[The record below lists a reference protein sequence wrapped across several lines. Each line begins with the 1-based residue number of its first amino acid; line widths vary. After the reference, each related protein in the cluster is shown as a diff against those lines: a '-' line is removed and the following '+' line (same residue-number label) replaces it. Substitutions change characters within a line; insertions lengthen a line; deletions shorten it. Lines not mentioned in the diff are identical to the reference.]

1 MPEGPEVKRNA
12 SKLAEAISGKV
23 LKNVN
28 VISGRYTRNE
38 LVGLTSFTEQLP
50 DKIIGVGVHGKF
62 IYVICN
68 SGYNLWSTLGMT
80 GVWSKNKNIHTRLE
94 FAFEDGTHV
103 FFNDIRNFGTLKF
116 VYGKSAL
123 IKKLTSLGPDLLSD
137 DTTYDD
143 FRKSIIRKNKWNI
156 CKALMDQKVVA
167 GIGNYVK
174 AECLWL
180 SKINPSLNVEDLTEE
195 QLHDTYLNAK
205 QIMQISYDTGGA
217 TFKTHKSFDGTPGRF
232 QDRFMCY
239 GRDKDIDGNTVV
251 KTKTPDGRNTHWAP
265 ERQKNEKNV

>member
-80 GVWSKNKNIHTRLE
+80 GVWSKNKNR
-94 FAFEDGTHV
+94 
-103 FFNDIRNFGTLKF
+103 
-116 VYGKSAL
+116 
-123 IKKLTSLGPDLLSD
+123 
-137 DTTYDD
+137 
-143 FRKSIIRKNKWNI
+143 
-156 CKALMDQKVVA
+156 
-167 GIGNYVK
+167 
-174 AECLWL
+174 
-180 SKINPSLNVEDLTEE
+180 
-195 QLHDTYLNAK
+195 
-205 QIMQISYDTGGA
+205 
-217 TFKTHKSFDGTPGRF
+217 
-232 QDRFMCY
+232 
-239 GRDKDIDGNTVV
+239 
-251 KTKTPDGRNTHWAP
+251 
-265 ERQKNEKNV
+265 